1 MGRKLRCGKNN
12 GDRRQSG
19 DISLL
24 RWTPAALLVVC
35 FCFRGIIAQ
44 WELITSG
51 ILRISVLSVLGV
63 ILFPTTL
70 YKGLQTTTSLNAALY
85 LSVVPLF
92 VLILNFLFYR
102 EKLTLRIGLGS
113 GIAFWGVLWLLAKGN
128 PAVLI
133 NLSFNEGDLWAI
145 ASAFSWACYCSL
157 ARLKPQGLKTGAF
170 LGASLTIGVLLLTP
184 IWLLE
189 LQMTGQSIKA
199 LSTLTVENWVG
210 ISYLAIGPSAL
221 SYWFW
226 NRGLD
231 VLGSARGSMFNH
243 LIPLSSAGLGML
255 FLNEQF
261 YIYHLVSVTLIVAGI
276 LISSLRTTRKLD

>member
-1 MGRKLRCGKNN
+1 MAVRIAN
-12 GDRRQSG
+12 DR
-19 DISLL
+19 
-24 RWTPAALLVVC
+24 
-35 FCFRGIIAQ
+35 
-44 WELITSG
+44 
-51 ILRISVLSVLGV
+51 
-63 ILFPTTL
+63 
-70 YKGLQTTTSLNAALY
+70 
-85 LSVVPLF
+85 
-92 VLILNFLFYR
+92 
-102 EKLTLRIGLGS
+102 
-113 GIAFWGVLWLLAKGN
+113 
-128 PAVLI
+128 
-133 NLSFNEGDLWAI
+133 
-145 ASAFSWACYCSL
+145 
-157 ARLKPQGLKTGAF
+157 
-170 LGASLTIGVLLLTP
+170 
-184 IWLLE
+184 
-189 LQMTGQSIKA
+189 QSIKA